1 MESTKEDNTEKYSNE
16 ELFKIEN
23 ALKEELTTQLT
34 KVFNN
39 LLSSSKEEEKQF
51 FNNKNIAVLN
61 SLIDW
66 NLNVNTVKANKG
78 EFSTN
83 YILKFYHYIFS
94 SFDDSED
101 KSILEK
107 FNEFKSEFIKKMN
120 IELIKELND
129 NKNKEMI
136 IEYDLKNGY
145 INFLFGTF
153 YKFY

>member
-39 LLSSSKEEEKQF
+39 LLSSSKEEGKQF

-83 YILKFYHYIFS
+83 YILKFYH
-94 SFDDSED
+94 
-101 KSILEK
+101 
-107 FNEFKSEFIKKMN
+107 
-120 IELIKELND
+120 ELYLI
-129 NKNKEMI
+129 
-136 IEYDLKNGY
+136 
-145 INFLFGTF
+145 
-153 YKFY
+153 

>member
-61 SLIDW
+61 SLIDC
-66 NLNVNTVKANKG
+66 NFNVNTVKSNK
-78 EFSTN
+78 
-83 YILKFYHYIFS
+83 L
-94 SFDDSED
+94 
-101 KSILEK
+101 
-107 FNEFKSEFIKKMN
+107 
-120 IELIKELND
+120 
-129 NKNKEMI
+129 
-136 IEYDLKNGY
+136 
-145 INFLFGTF
+145 
-153 YKFY
+153 